1 MTSWMWLQ
9 ILTWMWLQI
18 LTASPLEMLVDRCG
32 TAVDKWLTGSAA
44 KDYDRQQRHVE
55 AWNFRHCLAG
65 DRLQVSLPTVDS
77 ITDKIWVSRFFP
89 ADDESPIR

>member
-1 MTSWMWLQ
+1 MTS
-9 ILTWMWLQI
+9 WMWLQI

-65 DRLQVSLPTVDS
+65 DRLQVSDHIDRRFDHGQNLGFA
-77 ITDKIWVSRFFP
+77 FFP
-89 ADDESPIR
+89 SR